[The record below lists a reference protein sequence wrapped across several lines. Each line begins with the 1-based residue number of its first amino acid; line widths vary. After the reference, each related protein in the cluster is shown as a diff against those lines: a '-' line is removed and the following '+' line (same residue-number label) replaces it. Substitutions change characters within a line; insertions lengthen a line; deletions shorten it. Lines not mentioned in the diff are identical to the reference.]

1 LHLTL
6 TRIEANELIDRHLG
20 DGFRAE
26 HSRLVGAVMRELAV
40 ATGADADLWSLTGL
54 CHDLDYQATQA
65 DPAQHGLVS
74 AGWLAGRLPEDALLA
89 IQAHDHRTGI
99 HADGPLAHALKL
111 ADALALY
118 AAEAGSAP
126 LLDALNAGDRH
137 SRLLACHPDRPWLA
151 DMVVQNAAAL
161 HLEPTTLGGAV
172 ALATSAYPASAPRV

>member
-1 LHLTL
+1 MLTL
-6 TRIEANELIDRHLG
+6 AEADDLIDRHLG

-26 HSRLVGAVMRELAV
+26 HSRLVAAVMRELAI
-40 ATGADADLWSLTGL
+40 ATGADADLWFLTGL
-54 CHDLDYQATQA
+54 CHDLDYDATHA
-65 DPAQHGLVS
+65 DATQHGLVS

-99 HADGPLAHALKL
+99 HADTPLAQALKL

-118 AAEAGSAP
+118 VADAGSAP
-126 LLDALNAGDRH
+126 LLEALSAGDRH

-161 HLEPTTLGGAV
+161 HLEPTTLSGAV
-172 ALATSAYPASAPRV
+172 ALATSAYPAPAPRV